1 MNYIENKIE
10 KELKQL
16 NESGDFRY
24 LPNIK
29 HDGKFISAY
38 INGKER
44 TMLNL
49 SSNDY
54 LGIASDKNIQEDFI
68 EKNNINEYSLTS
80 SSSRLLTGNFSIYT
94 ETEGLIAR
102 KFGKESALLFSSG
115 YQMNTGILPAITDKN
130 TLILADKLVHASI
143 IDGIRLSSSQCI
155 RYRHM
160 DYEQIEMLV
169 KKYYNKFNSIII
181 VTESVFSMDGD
192 ITDLKRLIAIK
203 KSYHSVMLYVD
214 EAHGIG
220 VRGDRGLGVAEE
232 QDCINEIDFLCGTLG
247 KALASAGAYVVC
259 SKNIK
264 EYLVNKMRSFIFT
277 TALPPLNIAWTK
289 YLFSRLEEFDGRR
302 EHLSVISK
310 LLINKIRS
318 YNVDCVSDS
327 HIVPLILG
335 CNDKAIYGAS
345 YMQNEGFYVLPIRQP
360 TVPAGTE
367 RLRLSLSA
375 NITVKEA
382 NKINNAIDY
391 LIHSI

>member
-143 IDGIRLSSSQCI
+143 IDGMIDSAGNGRIIKEGIQTVILGKPNAGKSSLLNVLSG
-155 RYRHM
+155 RERA
-160 DYEQIEMLV
+160 
-169 KKYYNKFNSIII
+169 I
-181 VTESVFSMDGD
+181 VTEIEGTKLD
-192 ITDLKRLIAIK
+192 I
-203 KSYHSVMLYVD
+203 S
-214 EAHGIG
+214 
-220 VRGDRGLGVAEE
+220 
-232 QDCINEIDFLCGTLG
+232 
-247 KALASAGAYVVC
+247 
-259 SKNIK
+259 
-264 EYLVNKMRSFIFT
+264 
-277 TALPPLNIAWTK
+277 LPLMT
-289 YLFSRLEEFDGRR
+289 
-302 EHLSVISK
+302 
-310 LLINKIRS
+310 
-318 YNVDCVSDS
+318 
-327 HIVPLILG
+327 
-335 CNDKAIYGAS
+335 
-345 YMQNEGFYVLPIRQP
+345 
-360 TVPAGTE
+360 
-367 RLRLSLSA
+367 SLSSLA
-375 NITVKEA
+375 G
-382 NKINNAIDY
+382 
-391 LIHSI
+391 